1 MLTSWYIQVNK
12 SDEEVSMVTVRG
24 VVFSALFA
32 ALLAV
37 FSNVRIDLWFTPV
50 PITLQT
56 LAVMMAGAFLG
67 PGYGFLSILL
77 VVVLTAL
84 GLPLMGGHG
93 GLQVI
98 LGATGGYIVSWPFS
112 ALLIGWFLS
121 KIRAQGFPRYV
132 WTFIVV
138 EVFGS
143 LFVYLIGV
151 PWLAAV
157 AHMSLG
163 KALVGGCYPFLLGD
177 AIKALVTT
185 LVAVPLAKLYPPARL
200 TGRGGTPVIPL
211 EDA

>member
-1 MLTSWYIQVNK
+1 
-12 SDEEVSMVTVRG
+12 MVTVRG

-37 FSNVRIDLWFTPV
+37 FSYTRIDLGFTPV

-84 GLPLMGGHG
+84 GLPLMGGNG
-93 GLQVI
+93 GLPVI

-112 ALLIGWFLS
+112 ALLIGWFLQ
-121 KIRAQGFPRYV
+121 KVRAQGLMRYV

-138 EVFGS
+138 EAFGS

-151 PWLAAV
+151 PWLAVVGKMTLA
-157 AHMSLG
+157 
-163 KALVGGCYPFLLGD
+163 KALVGGCFPFLLGD
-177 AIKALVTT
+177 AIKAGITT
-185 LVAVPLAKLYPPARL
+185 LVAVPLGKQYPPARL
-200 TGRGGTPVIPL
+200 TGRGGSRVVPL
-211 EDA
+211 DHA